1 MLNPGPIAQPY
12 IISTDGIARA
22 DRTRLVDTKDRQI
35 TARRVEDSVKVQER
49 INKVGDFVGL
59 FLFRL

>member
-12 IISTDGIARA
+12 IISTGGIARA

-35 TARRVEDSVKVQER
+35 TARRVENSVKVQER
-49 INKVGDFVGL
+49 IKKVGDFVGPSL
-59 FLFRL
+59 SRL